1 MSTLTLA
8 AIAILIERIVG
19 YPSVLQKTI
28 GHPVEWFGLLIDS
41 AEKHFNLAPNNQIQ
55 GRLRGAI
62 ALVLILLFTALPAWL
77 VSQVLGRFTGGP
89 LIEALLATTLIA
101 QKSLRQH
108 VLDVYRAL
116 SNSLQDGRHAVAKIV
131 GRETRSLDESGV
143 AKAALESLAE
153 NTADGIV
160 APVFW
165 FALLGLP
172 GLVAYKVINT
182 ADSMIGHKSD
192 RHLHFGYA
200 AAKLDDLV
208 NLPASRL
215 TALFF
220 AGAALFSSPQ
230 AAKAALTA
238 TWRDAGKHRSPN
250 AGWPESAMAGALDLK
265 FGGPRFYDGEIVD
278 LPFLGHGREQL
289 TRHDIDSGLKLYGR
303 ALWIMLGLVV
313 LLAIAL

>member
-230 AAKAALTA
+230 AAKAALAA

-250 AGWPESAMAGALDLK
+250 AGWPESAIAGALDLK

-289 TRHDIDSGLKLYGR
+289 TRLDIDSGLKLYGR

>member
-41 AEKHFNLAPNNQIQ
+41 AEKHFNLAPNSQIQ

-220 AGAALFSSPQ
+220 AGAAWFSSSQ
-230 AAKAALTA
+230 AAKAALAA

-289 TRHDIDSGLKLYGR
+289 TRLDIDSGLKLYGR